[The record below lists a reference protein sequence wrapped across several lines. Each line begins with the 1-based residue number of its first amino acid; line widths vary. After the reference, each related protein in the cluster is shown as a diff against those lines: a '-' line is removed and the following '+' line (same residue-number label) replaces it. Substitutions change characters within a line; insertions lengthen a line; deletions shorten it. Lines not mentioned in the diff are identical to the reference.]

1 LKGVKVY
8 WVERNLLM
16 NLDTLK
22 KAVHVSAGKD
32 RFKEDKLMIWGLIPL
47 SIKLSAKDTGGD
59 LLVFEHSNMGKGGPP
74 RHVHYQQDEWFYV
87 IKGEFAFEVGD
98 RKFRLKPG
106 DTLFAPRKV
115 PHGWVHISD
124 QPGTL
129 LTLVSPA
136 GEFETFILDTTR
148 HTDLPS
154 PEEVEKAFAAHG
166 MKVVGPPLEV
176 G

>member
-1 LKGVKVY
+1 
-8 WVERNLLM
+8 M
-16 NLDTLK
+16 NLDVLK
-22 KAVHVSAGKD
+22 KAVHVSSGKD

-47 SIKLSAKDTGGD
+47 SIKLSAKDTGGE

-74 RHVHYQQDEWFYV
+74 RHLHYEQDEWFYV

-98 RKFRLKPG
+98 QKFRLKPG

-115 PHGWVHISD
+115 PHGWAQISD

-148 HTDLPS
+148 HTNLPA